1 MHFAQASS
9 CLSEDCL
16 EFTVWLLGFFTK
28 TIHSLRW
35 NLWHSFESCEFMVRN
50 KRDTT
55 EKGQKLVK
63 KIQLLLMETVM
74 SNWFICFWKSD
85 VMKKT
90 SLKSFFL
97 YFRLTIK
104 TFIEVNCYPKFQLTR
119 NLVFLKEN
127 AQFKNPQIFSFQG
140 LQRTQ
145 FYERFRRLRKHS
157 EKFREVLT
165 IVNGC
170 HFPQR
175 PYSSSFRCS
184 SSHRNCI
191 RPVFVKWGYS
201 IICGAKPKIF
211 DTLWFVSV
219 TMAKTFVIPMDC
231 VTDQNAI
238 DFIFWNCV
246 VPLHIDWSGA
256 GASAGNNF
264 WTNARS
270 YASWK
275 WEDLV
280 KDNAEVKST
289 ESLCSLVMRRGQSI
303 PDTNN
308 LTLYLSSTKWSPDI
322 SKQKSWLKYFIPINP
337 WGNFEAHRCRYTIYV
352 PTIFAL

>member
-1 MHFAQASS
+1 M
-9 CLSEDCL
+9 LSL
-16 EFTVWLLGFFTK
+16 
-28 TIHSLRW
+28 
-35 NLWHSFESCEFMVRN
+35 
-50 KRDTT
+50 
-55 EKGQKLVK
+55 
-63 KIQLLLMETVM
+63 
-74 SNWFICFWKSD
+74 
-85 VMKKT
+85 
-90 SLKSFFL
+90 
-97 YFRLTIK
+97 
-104 TFIEVNCYPKFQLTR
+104 
-119 NLVFLKEN
+119 
-127 AQFKNPQIFSFQG
+127 KNPQISSFQG
-140 LQRTQ
+140 LQKTQ
-145 FYERFRRLRKHS
+145 FSERFRRLRKHS
-157 EKFREVLT
+157 EEFREVLT

-308 LTLYLSSTKWSPDI
+308 LTLHLSSTKWSPDI

-337 WGNFEAHRCRYTIYV
+337 WGNFEARRCRYTIYV